1 MADHISKMGTSEAQD
16 EKAGISQLEAP
27 QPPVDAAAAMAT
39 MDPEHR
45 ARVEKSL
52 KRKLDLRCS
61 LFVII
66 YIMNY
71 LDRNNIAAARLK
83 GLQTDLKI
91 TNTQYATCLSIL
103 YVGYILMQVPS
114 NMLINR
120 IKRPSVYIG
129 VAMLLWGMVST
140 LSGIAHNFVGMVMIR
155 FFLGF
160 IEAAFLPGALLILSK
175 WYTRKELTLRNA
187 ILFCGNLISNAF
199 SALVGAGVLSNMQG
213 TLGHAA
219 WRWLFWSE
227 CAMSSRKQIGGAALT
242 SRM

>member
-1 MADHISKMGTSEAQD
+1 MADHISKVGSSEAQH
-16 EKAGISQLEAP
+16 EKGDVAQLESAS
-27 QPPVDAAAAMAT
+27 VRDNSAVAVAV
-39 MDPEHR
+39 MDPVHR

-61 LFVII
+61 LFVLI

-83 GLQTDLKI
+83 GLQDDLKI
-91 TNTQYATCLSIL
+91 TNTQYSTCLSIL

-120 IKRPSVYIG
+120 IKRPSLYIG
-129 VAMLLWGMVST
+129 VAMLLWGLVST
-140 LSGIAHNFVGMVMIR
+140 LSGIATNFTGMVLIR

-175 WYTRKELTLRNA
+175 WYTRRELTMRNA

-199 SALVGAGVLSNMQG
+199 SALVAAGVLSNMQG

-219 WRWLFWSE
+219 WRWLFWSKSTYNCDRFVSTE
-227 CAMSSRKQIGGAALT
+227 LT
-242 SRM
+242 